1 MVGLFSIPLG
11 FASNNLSDDKHLPP
25 SIEGTRSL
33 PIYHTLYNIILGEN
47 FYQYQFVA
55 VEFFTKYLSF
65 DSQGVGHPGTV
76 DGNAFLGT
84 GEGLHLA
91 RLGFHLGQPTASPLS
106 VLQQR
111 HVVRYHF
118 HAR

>member
-1 MVGLFSIPLG
+1 MAGLFSIPLG
-11 FASNNLSDDKHLPP
+11 FASNNLSDDKHHIHRSKELDPFQFTTHCIISSLERIFI
-25 SIEGTRSL
+25 SINL
-33 PIYHTLYNIILGEN
+33 
-47 FYQYQFVA
+47 V
-55 VEFFTKYLSF
+55 VEFFTKYPSF